1 MEVLEKKTLSHIVKY
16 KNETYKIIGISGGKN
31 KKSIFTLCNQKD
43 NSIIHILEED
53 FNNAK

>member
-1 MEVLEKKTLSHIVKY
+1 MEVLEKKTLSHVVKY
-16 KNETYKIIGISGGKN
+16 KNETYKIIGISGGKD